1 MKKYILAA
9 LASLAISAQ
18 AETFDLGQTLTFTI
32 ACTTAEY
39 SVNRYDPT
47 DGTWHIAVQLNLV
60 TPYPYSPEQEQPV
73 RFDAHTSISISVS
86 GPEIA
91 AYAGLEPGQLPSEVM
106 TGKQINDAVQ
116 AIAFSKVM
124 AAYGVTPQ

>member
-18 AETFDLGQTLTFTI
+18 AETFDLGQTITFPI
-32 ACTTAEY
+32 ACATAEY
-39 SVNRYDPT
+39 SVDRYDTT
-47 DGTWHIAVQLNLV
+47 DGTWYISVQLNLAA
-60 TPYPYSPEQEQPV
+60 PYQDDQHV
-73 RFDAHTSISISVS
+73 RFDVYSSVRISVS